1 MIFKGSN
8 EPTKRI
14 AEKLGARYLV
24 VGSVRKGGNK
34 VRINAKL
41 INADEDTQIWSQN
54 WDRSLE
60 DIFEIQDE
68 VSQKVA
74 VFVSPALRASE
85 LKRLSDKK
93 NVITNLLIYSVIR

>member
-1 MIFKGSN
+1 MISSN
-8 EPTKRI
+8 SAFAYKNTKENSKKI
-14 AEKLGARYLV
+14 SEELNARYLV
-24 VGSVRKGGNK
+24 VGSVRMGGYK

-41 INADEDTQIWSQN
+41 IDAEKDTQIWSQN

-74 VFVSPALRASE
+74 VIISPALKANE
-85 LKRLSDKK
+85 IQQLLS
-93 NVITNLLIYSVIR
+93 LIHI

>member
-1 MIFKGSN
+1 MISSN
-8 EPTKRI
+8 SAFAYKNTKENSKKI
-14 AEKLGARYLV
+14 SEELNARYLV

-41 INADEDTQIWSQN
+41 IDAEKDTQIWSQN

-74 VFVSPALRASE
+74 VIISPALKANE
-85 LKRLSDKK
+85 IQQLLS
-93 NVITNLLIYSVIR
+93 LIHI